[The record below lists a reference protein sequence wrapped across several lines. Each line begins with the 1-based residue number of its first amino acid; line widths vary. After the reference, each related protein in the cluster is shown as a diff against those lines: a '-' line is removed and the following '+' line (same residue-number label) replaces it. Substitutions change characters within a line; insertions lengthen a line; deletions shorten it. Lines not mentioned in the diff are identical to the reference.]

1 VSFQECNLRSQ
12 RAKLIVPF
20 LDNSTHIYR
29 MALSSRRKLEDHSQ
43 RLATRLVYG
52 LAQGKTYGKG
62 QNLARLEV

>member
-1 VSFQECNLRSQ
+1 
-12 RAKLIVPF
+12 
-20 LDNSTHIYR
+20 